1 MRIIAGQWRGRKLR
15 GPKGRGGIRP
25 TSDRAREALFSL
37 LGPAI
42 ADGPF
47 IDLYAGTGAVGLEAA
62 SRGAPTVILV
72 ERNRAALVLC
82 RANIETL
89 GGDQVELR
97 PVSATQPGPL
107 PLAQVAFADPPY
119 ELPID
124 EALNALLACEL
135 LPGGRWVLERRSS
148 EPVPSLPESVAV
160 ASERVYGE
168 ARLLILEKAT

>member
-15 GPKGRGGIRP
+15 TPKGRGGIRP
-25 TSDRAREALFSL
+25 TSDRTREALFNL

-42 ADGPF
+42 QDGPF

-72 ERNRAALVLC
+72 EHHKVAQSLC
-82 RANIETL
+82 RANMEAL
-89 GGDQVELR
+89 GADQVELR
-97 PVSATQPGPL
+97 PARADQPGPL

-119 ELPID
+119 ELPM
-124 EALNALLACEL
+124 EAALNALLACEL

-148 EPVPSLPESVAV
+148 DAVPSLSESVAV